1 MREKLDTILN
11 KGAEIIIKIGLTIS
25 ILVVI
30 FGGIKCV
37 EDTCETSSIK
47 QPTVEGY
54 AIIHHCDGDEYVD
67 FYSWSSYNGTIT
79 IHLMDGRKIISN
91 DITLIFEE

>member
-1 MREKLDTILN
+1 MKERLDTILN
-11 KGAEIIIKIGLTIS
+11 KGADIIIKIGLIIG
-25 ILVVI
+25 ILIVV

-37 EDTCETSSIK
+37 EDTFETSSVK
-47 QPTVEGY
+47 EPTAKGY
-54 AIIHHCDGDEYVD
+54 AIIHHCDGDEYAD

-79 IHLMDGRKIISN
+79 IHLMDGRTVISN